1 MITKSNKL
9 KNEDRK
15 WYLLDAK
22 GATLGRISTI
32 IADLLRGKGKA
43 TYTPNL
49 DSGDN
54 VIVINAAE
62 VELSKES
69 NKEKKMYYRHS
80 GYPGGI
86 KKETFV
92 EAIEKHPEKVIFD
105 SVKGMM
111 PKNKLA
117 KVQLTRLKVYS
128 ASEHPHTQELTVVNS
143 TKQLNNGE
151 TK

>member
-1 MITKSNKL
+1 MLTKVYKTR
-9 KNEDRK
+9 NEDRK

-22 GATLGRISTI
+22 GATLGRLSTI
-32 IADLLRGKGKA
+32 AADLLRGKNKP
-43 TYTPNL
+43 TYTANL

-62 VELSKES
+62 VSLSKES
-69 NKEKKMYYRHS
+69 NKEQKTYYRHS

-86 KKETFV
+86 KKETFL
-92 EAIEKHPEKVIFD
+92 EAIEKHPERVIAS

-117 KVQLTRLKVYS
+117 KSQLTRLKVY
-128 ASEHPHTQELTVVNS
+128 AGAEHPHTQNIVAVNQA
-143 TKQLNNGE
+143 KENE
-151 TK
+151 